1 MEDKLEL
8 RVNGEKRLTF
18 GRPSRVCDYK
28 WAVEI
33 ARKIDGAT
41 IHQGSA
47 KIWPEEKSY
56 LDARGWVI

>member
-18 GRPSRVCDYK
+18 GPRVCDYK

-33 ARKIDGAT
+33 ARKINGAT

-47 KIWPEEKSY
+47 KIWPEENAY